1 MKLGELLSR
10 LDIRSL
16 RAHRD
21 YRLFFW
27 GQFVSLIGSWMQ
39 MVAQSLLVYE
49 LTGSKLTLGVVAFCA
64 NVPVLVLAPAAGW
77 VADRYP
83 RRTVV
88 IVTHVLS
95 MVQAVVLAVLTL
107 SGEIRVEHVYAL
119 AVLFGISNC
128 FEMPARHSLVGDM
141 VGRDD
146 LPNAIALNSSMINST
161 RIVGPALGGWVVL
174 TLGEGLC
181 FTINAASFLAALGT
195 LLMIHPF
202 VAPAPEKRDSPLRQT
217 LDGFAYVRSKRPVL
231 VLLGLLMVASFVNMP
246 YMTLLPAFA
255 ERLGN
260 LPDALW
266 TPGDE
271 LAMGLL
277 HSMAGVGALA
287 GALSLAA
294 RRGSAGLESVLTH
307 SMLVAGVSVTL
318 FAIAPSLPLA
328 LALAVPAG
336 WGLMR
341 HLAATNTMLQSI
353 VPDRIRGRVMSFYSW
368 MLVGMAPF
376 AGLAGGALGDRI
388 GEQATVALFGVAGI
402 LSALVVRAVLPTIRD
417 ETQAMLQER

>member
-1 MKLGELLSR
+1 MLSR
-10 LDIRSL
+10 IDFRSL
-16 RAHRD
+16 RTHRD

-64 NVPVLVLAPAAGW
+64 NVPVLLLAPAAGW

-88 IVTHVLS
+88 IATHVLS
-95 MVQAVVLAVLTL
+95 MAQAVVLAALTL
-107 SGEIRVEHVYAL
+107 SGHIRVEHVYAL
-119 AVLFGISNC
+119 AVVFGISNC

-174 TLGEGLC
+174 TLGEGMC
-181 FTINAASFLAALGT
+181 FGLNALSFVGALVT
-195 LLMIHPF
+195 LLLIRPP
-202 VAPAPEKRDSPLRQT
+202 VPPAPEKRDGPIRQM

-231 VLLGLLMVASFVNMP
+231 VLLGLLTIASFVNMP

-260 LPDALW
+260 LAGSAW
-266 TPGDE
+266 KPGEE

-277 HSMAGVGALA
+277 QSMAGIGALA

-294 RRGSAGLESVLTH
+294 RRGSEGLEGVLTH
-307 SMLVAGVSVTL
+307 SMLVAGIAVSL
-318 FAIAPSLPLA
+318 FAVAPSLPFALA
-328 LALAVPAG
+328 LALPAG

-388 GEQATVALFGVAGI
+388 GEQATVALFGVAGV
-402 LSALVVRAVLPTIRD
+402 LAALVVRVVLPTIR
-417 ETQAMLQER
+417 EEARAMLEER